1 MTSRL
6 LRFAASS
13 LLAAGFATVA
23 IASPTPFTPQPAL
36 AQDEEER
43 TNIRVYEEASPA
55 VVAII
60 AEDGTGS
67 GSIVTPDG
75 LVLTNSHV
83 VANAGRTVTVRLA
96 DGREYTA
103 DVIGFDPGGQDLAAL
118 QIRNARNLP
127 TLDIA
132 PTNSVRVGQR
142 AFAIGSP
149 FGFENTFT
157 VGIVSRI
164 DPDDGTIQTDAAI
177 NPGNSGGPLLNS
189 DAEMV
194 GVNTAIFTVGREG
207 GNIGIGFAIP
217 VGDVRSFLAAVE
229 NRRVATTPQ
238 SGSRIP
244 GSQPPQAVAL
254 NDPPVDGELGNG
266 DNVLPV
272 DNSYF
277 DAYSFEGQAGQTVT
291 LGMSSLEFDPYL
303 ILLSPNGDDIAQ
315 DNNSG
320 GNRNARIRLR
330 LPETGRYILL
340 ANSHQGGESGRYRL
354 SLRSDARGNA
364 NPSPPRGNLLLRERG
379 ELRPGDL
386 VLQEDGSL
394 YDVYRFEGREG
405 QTVTITLESPDF
417 DTFLWLLSE
426 AVRPIAQNDD
436 VAPGNTNSALQVRLP
451 YTGTYFVWVNA
462 FDNTGRGRYQ
472 LTVR

>member
-13 LLAAGFATVA
+13 LLAAGLATVA
-23 IASPTPFTPQPAL
+23 IASPTPLAPRPAL
-36 AQDEEER
+36 AQDEDER

-55 VVAII
+55 VVAIV
-60 AEDGTGS
+60 AGEGTGS
-67 GSIVTPDG
+67 GSIVTSDG

-96 DGREYTA
+96 DGREYVA
-103 DVIGFDPGGQDLAAL
+103 DVIGFDPSGQDLAAL

-127 TLDIA
+127 TIDIA
-132 PTNSVRVGQR
+132 PIDSVQVGQR

-164 DPDDGTIQTDAAI
+164 DPNDGTIQTDAAI

-194 GVNTAIFTVGREG
+194 GVNTAIFTLGREG

-217 VGDVRSFLAAVE
+217 VRDVRSFLASVGD
-229 NRRVATTPQ
+229 NRVATTPQ
-238 SGSRIP
+238 IGSRLP
-244 GSQPPQAVAL
+244 GSQLPQTLAL

-277 DAYSFEGQAGQTVT
+277 DAYMFEGNAGQTVT
-291 LGMSSLEFDPYL
+291 LAMSSLEFDPYL
-303 ILLSPNGDDIAQ
+303 ILLGPNGSDVAQ
-315 DNNSG
+315 DNNGG
-320 GNRNARIRLR
+320 GNRNARIHVR

-340 ANSHQGGESGRYRL
+340 ANSNQGGESGRYRL
-354 SLRSDARGNA
+354 SLNSGDRNVA
-364 NPSPPRGNLLLRERG
+364 PSPPTGNLLLQERG
-379 ELRPGDL
+379 QLQAGDL
-386 VLQEDGSL
+386 VLPEDGSL

-405 QTVTITLESPDF
+405 QTVTVTLESPDF
-417 DTFLWLLSE
+417 DTYLLLLSE

-436 VAPGNTNSALQVRLP
+436 IGPGNTNSALQVRLP

-462 FDNTGRGRYQ
+462 YDNTGRGRYE